1 MNVCSRANV
10 SSMNRAQLLAT
21 ARQPESN
28 GYDLFRVSRSKK
40 EVDISPNTL
49 RTYMKAGLPAYR
61 MGKAC
66 FVSRSQLQQFIFA
79 NAGKQSARIGQ

>member
-1 MNVCSRANV
+1 MKE
-10 SSMNRAQLLAT
+10 QLLAP
-21 ARQPESN
+21 ARQPEAN
-28 GYDLFRVSRSKK
+28 GFDLFRVSRGKR
-40 EVDISPNTL
+40 EVDLSPNTL

-79 NAGKQSARIGQ
+79 KGSR